1 MVQNAHISFVSGH
14 ASFTFQAMTFLSL
27 YLQARLITHQSAEP
41 SSFSLIS
48 MSIFDLIYACF
59 LKKLF
64 KKLKYFVIP
73 FYNKYLQYSF
83 PDLDLLF
90 G

>member
-27 YLQARLITHQSAEP
+27 YLQARLIIPQQTDP

-48 MSIFDLIYACF
+48 MSIYYLI
-59 LKKLF
+59 
-64 KKLKYFVIP
+64 I
-73 FYNKYLQYSF
+73 
-83 PDLDLLF
+83 
-90 G
+90 